1 MPLPLRS
8 PRSLGALALL
18 ALAACVAP
26 PTATKPPPAATDAL
40 PRWRAHF
47 DALETDDIHRDL
59 IATESAD
66 SPPPALPPDTF
77 ARLENTLA
85 PFALRPG
92 ETLRLPRLHGPETP
106 FPDHQPLRHLASL
119 RANLARAALAAGDR
133 PRARALVETN
143 LAQARATLREQ
154 YGLIP
159 LIHAQGVW
167 QCALDGV
174 HALAADPGL
183 APDEARALLGELQGD
198 SDLARLAL
206 TRALRGEYEDVY
218 RVVVERMPATDDPD
232 LLLSAVSMLGMDTP
246 VPLAPGEIGLG
257 LTEHPLLDVPAT
269 LAAYEADLAPYL
281 AALAR
286 ETRLPRGLYAR
297 TTAVTLAAHRAE
309 LGAFFTYACGELPPG
324 LPELARARADLLATT
339 NPGGKLLAVL
349 LTPAWEPL
357 IASALRR
364 EAQRSA
370 LCGLLAWR
378 THGAPADWDT
388 LVAAGV
394 LAAPPADPFAEPA
407 APLRCELRDRPR
419 VWSVHLD
426 ARDDGGVPVEGNVG
440 QPDDLVWLLH
450 PVPVVPAAGK

>member
-1 MPLPLRS
+1 MPPLPLR
-8 PRSLGALALL
+8 PRLGLALALFG
-18 ALAACVAP
+18 LAACSTP
-26 PTATKPPPAATDAL
+26 PRPPAPAAGTDAL
-40 PRWRAHF
+40 PRWRAGF
-47 DALETDDIHRDL
+47 EALATEDSPHDL

-66 SPPPALPPDTF
+66 SAPPDF
-77 ARLENTLA
+77 APETVARFEKLLA
-85 PFALRPG
+85 PFTLAAG
-92 ETLRLPRLHGPETP
+92 ETLRLPRLNGPETP
-106 FPDHQPLRHLASL
+106 FPNHQPLRHLASL
-119 RANLARAALAAGDR
+119 RTNLARAALAAGDR
-133 PRARALVETN
+133 PRALALVEAN

-154 YGLIP
+154 AGLIP

-174 HALAADPGL
+174 HALAADRGL
-183 APDEARALLGELQGD
+183 TRDEARALLGELQGD
-198 SDLARLAL
+198 AGLASLAL

-246 VPLAPGEIGLG
+246 VPLAPGEVGLG

-281 AALAR
+281 AALGR
-286 ETRLPRGLYAR
+286 ESRLPRGLYAR
-297 TTAVTLAAHRAE
+297 TTAATLAGYRNE
-309 LGAFFTYACGELPPG
+309 LGAFYAYACDELPPG
-324 LPELARARADLLATT
+324 LPDLVRARTDLLATV

-349 LTPAWEPL
+349 MTPPWEPL

-378 THGAPADWDT
+378 IHGTPAGWDT

-419 VWSVHLD
+419 VWSVHLN
-426 ARDDGGVPVEGNVG
+426 ARDDGGIPVEGNVG

-450 PVPVVPAAGK
+450 PVPVAPAAGE

>member
-1 MPLPLRS
+1 MLLLPLR
-8 PRSLGALALL
+8 PRLGLALALL
-18 ALAACVAP
+18 GLAACSTP
-26 PTATKPPPAATDAL
+26 PRPPIPAADTDAL
-40 PRWRAHF
+40 PRWRARF
-47 DALETDDIHRDL
+47 ETLAAEDAPHDL
-59 IATESAD
+59 IATESPD
-66 SPPPALPPDTF
+66 SAPPDFSPETV
-77 ARLENTLA
+77 ARFEKLLTPFTLA
-85 PFALRPG
+85 AA

-106 FPDHQPLRHLASL
+106 FPDHQPLRRLASL
-119 RANLARAALAAGDR
+119 RTNLARAALAAGDR
-133 PRARALVETN
+133 PHALALVETN

-154 YGLIP
+154 SGLIP
-159 LIHAQGVW
+159 LIHAQSVW

-174 HALAADPGL
+174 HALTSDPGL
-183 APDEARALLGELQGD
+183 APDEARALLRTLEAD
-198 SDLARLAL
+198 ADLARLVL

-246 VPLAPGEIGLG
+246 VPLPPGEIGLG
-257 LTEHPLLDVPAT
+257 LTDHPLLDVPAT

-286 ETRLPRGLYAR
+286 ETRLPRGLHAR

-339 NPGGKLLAVL
+339 NPGGKLLAVF
-349 LTPAWEPL
+349 LTPAREPL
-357 IASALRR
+357 IAAALRR

-378 THGAPADWDT
+378 IHGAPADWAT

-450 PVPVVPAAGK
+450 PAPAAPAAGG

>member
-1 MPLPLRS
+1 VPPS
-8 PRSLGALALL
+8 PRPPRLLCALALL
-18 ALAACVAP
+18 ALAACATP
-26 PTATKPPPAATDAL
+26 PARQPAATDAL
-40 PRWRAHF
+40 PRWRAAFESFTARDTH
-47 DALETDDIHRDL
+47 DDL
-59 IATESAD
+59 FETESAD
-66 SPPPALPPDTF
+66 TPSPALPPETF
-77 ARLENTLA
+77 ARLENSLA
-85 PFALRPG
+85 PFALLPG

-106 FPDHQPLRHLASL
+106 FPDHQPLRRLASL
-119 RANLARAALAAGDR
+119 RTNLARAALAAGDR
-133 PRARALVETN
+133 PRALALVETN

-154 YGLIP
+154 SGLIP

-183 APDEARALLGELQGD
+183 APDEARALLR
-198 SDLARLAL
+198 DLEADAGLASLAL
-206 TRALRGEYEDVY
+206 TRALRGEFEDVY
-218 RVVVERMPATDDPD
+218 RVVVERIPATDDPD

-297 TTAVTLAAHRAE
+297 TTAVTLAAHRNE

-324 LPELARARADLLATT
+324 LPEHARARADLLATT

-378 THGAPADWDT
+378 IHGAPADWDT

-394 LAAPPADPFAEPA
+394 LAAPPADPFADPA

-426 ARDDGGVPVEGNVG
+426 SRDDGGVPVEGNVG

-450 PVPVVPAAGK
+450 PVPIAPAASE